1 MDKGLLNAPPFDKI
15 HGLENAKT
23 AILCM
28 AVDGNI
34 RSLLIRG
41 PSGVG
46 KTALVR
52 SAIEPVIGRKLTN
65 IPQNTTDEHLF
76 GSLDIDAAIED
87 GQKRFKK
94 GLLGRTDDGV
104 LYIDDLNRFD
114 KRLLRVLM
122 ESLSEGKVRVEREG
136 LSAEY
141 QCDAAI
147 VASMNT
153 NEAPISRNLSDRFDI
168 SVTIQSSKDP
178 DFRSDVVKADIED
191 EYGDEDDTLLKKIS
205 QAKELLPSVV
215 MPDRL
220 LESVVKICSDWGV
233 DSYRGEI
240 SVIRVSKVLAA
251 LDNRTLVVMEDL
263 AGAALLGLDHR
274 RDRVYVPTKKEK
286 EQVNFHSESHM
297 RRFIHDERKA
307 KDDDVASS
315 GSTADVVV
323 DVESVPDD
331 EYELSSDEVYTK
343 IGELFKT
350 VDIKE
355 AVLRELEG
363 PEMVRRSAKE
373 DNKEGKFVSVEPM
386 KRSSDDIAFYA
397 TVRRAAPFQKIRQEE
412 RGKGRFL
419 IEKDDLMR
427 KVYEKRI
434 TSTYLFVI
442 DNSGSL
448 VIRGRMRAVKAAI
461 LSMLADH
468 YERKDSVG
476 IMTFNEKYVGLVMPP
491 VRSPGGVKK
500 VLEDMTVGNKTPL
513 SESLTFVND
522 YMLQY
527 TRKHPS
533 ERCYV
538 IMMTD
543 AKANMSMSG
552 DGDPFDESLRIASR
566 MNVPN
571 TRWILVDTSTD
582 TDDQDRAYRLSR
594 SLRSLYYR
602 LDELH
607 SSEGLIARREDG
619 RHPPTDPRSV
629 RN

>member
-122 ESLSEGKVRVEREG
+122 ESLSEGKVRVERDG

-315 GSTADVVV
+315 GSTVDVVV

>member
-28 AVDGNI
+28 AVDDNI

-52 SAIEPVIGRKLTN
+52 SAIEPILGRKLTN

-114 KRLLRVLM
+114 KRMLRVLM
-122 ESLSEGKVRVEREG
+122 ESISEGNVRVERDG

-178 DFRSDVVKADIED
+178 DFRSDVVKTEIKDED
-191 EYGDEDDTLLKKIS
+191 GDEDDALLKKIS
-205 QAKELLPSVV
+205 RAKELLPSVV

-251 LDNRTLVVMEDL
+251 LDNRALVVMEDL

-274 RDRVYVPTKKEK
+274 RDRVYIPTKKEK
-286 EQVNFHSESHM
+286 EQVNFHSESHI
-297 RRFIHDERKA
+297 RRFIHDERKT
-307 KDDDVASS
+307 KDDDVVSAK
-315 GSTADVVV
+315 STVDVVV
-323 DVESVPDD
+323 DVESVPNDG
-331 EYELSSDEVYTK
+331 YELSSDEVYTK

-373 DNKEGKFVSVEPM
+373 DNKEGKFVSVESM
-386 KRSSDDIAFYA
+386 KRPSDDIAFYA
-397 TVRRAAPFQKIRQEE
+397 TVRRAAPFQKIRQE
-412 RGKGRFL
+412 GHGGGRFL

-427 KVYEKRI
+427 KIYEKRI

-533 ERCYV
+533 ERCYI

-543 AKANMSMSG
+543 AKANMSISG
-552 DGDPFDESLRIASR
+552 DGNPFDEALKVAGR
-566 MNVPN
+566 MNIPN

-607 SSEGLIARREDG
+607 SSEGLIARREIG
-619 RHPPTDPRSV
+619 LQPPTDPRSV

>member
-122 ESLSEGKVRVEREG
+122 ESLSEGKVRVERDG

>member
-122 ESLSEGKVRVEREG
+122 ESLSEGKVRVERDG

-607 SSEGLIARREDG
+607 SSEGLIARREDD

>member
-122 ESLSEGKVRVEREG
+122 ESISEGKVRVERDG

-476 IMTFNEKYVGLVMPP
+476 IMTFNEKYVGMVMPP

>member
-122 ESLSEGKVRVEREG
+122 ESLSEGKVRVERDG

-566 MNVPN
+566 MNIPN

>member
-122 ESLSEGKVRVEREG
+122 ESLSEGKVRVERDG

-315 GSTADVVV
+315 GSTVDVVV

-594 SLRSLYYR
+594 SLRSLCYR